1 MQDIVSRF
9 CSSTGLEICLSY
21 FRCNIVARL
30 LPHSF
35 RLPQRH
41 DEMHAENVVAQE
53 VQWDH
58 RSLLLEPSSS

>member
-1 MQDIVSRF
+1 VQDIVSRF
-9 CSSTGLEICLSY
+9 GSSTGLEICLSF
-21 FRCNIVARL
+21 FRCNIVTRL
-30 LPHSF
+30 LPHSS

-58 RSLLLEPSSS
+58 RNLVLEPSSS